1 MTDYPVAELTP
12 VQRLRVLAATIP
24 GVTYCETTL
33 GMPYEQ
39 VWAVV
44 SDMDDSM
51 PVLFRNFRSWRTV
64 ERDGERLRA
73 YAVGRLGVRSVFDVT
88 LRPGIC
94 IMQDRRFVGG
104 MAAVADGSRGTRF
117 AVLVGLRGPG
127 RHLGRLLQ
135 VPVHGLIRRIARRLH
150 TQAGSRPSTH
160 GERGSRGR
168 TQ

>member
-12 VQRLRVLAATIP
+12 VQRLRVLAETIP
-24 GVTYCETTL
+24 GASYGETTV

-64 ERDGERLRA
+64 ERNGERLRA
-73 YAVGRLGVRSVFDVT
+73 QAVGRLGMRSLFDVT
-88 LRPGIC
+88 LRPGLC

-104 MAAVADGSRGTRF
+104 MAAFDDGSCGTRF
-117 AVLVGLRGPG
+117 AVVAGLRGPG
-127 RHLGRLLQ
+127 RHLGALLQ
-135 VPVHGLIRRIARRLH
+135 PPVSQLVRRVGRRLDAH
-150 TQAGSRPSTH
+150 MGTSR
-160 GERGSRGR
+160 RG
-168 TQ
+168 T